1 MGQVIQFNQLADL
14 RDQLRSQGSTT
25 VLTNGHFDL
34 LHVGHLRYLQQAK
47 ALGDILIV
55 GVNDDETTTA
65 RKGLRRPIVAED
77 ERAELVAG
85 LACVDYAV
93 IFREPTAHQLIE
105 ALRPD
110 IYVKGGDYTVDPD
123 SGATLL
129 PEAPTVEA
137 YGGEVRI
144 LDLEPGQST
153 SKIEERIIT
162 RWLAH
167 GNVEW

>member
-1 MGQVIQFNQLADL
+1 MGQVIQFNQLASL
-14 RDQLRSQGSTT
+14 RDQLRSRGETI

-34 LHVGHLRYLQQAK
+34 LHVGHLHYLQQARFS
-47 ALGDILIV
+47 GDVLIV
-55 GVNDDETTTA
+55 GINDDATTTD
-65 RKGLRRPIVAED
+65 RKGLRRPILPEQ

-93 IFREPTAHQLIE
+93 VFQEPTADHLIE
-105 ALRPD
+105 SLLPD
-110 IYVKGGDYTVDPD
+110 VYVKGGDYTLDPE
-123 SGATLL
+123 SPGTLL
-129 PEAPTVEA
+129 PEAPTVQA

-144 LDLEPGQST
+144 LQLEPGQST
-153 SKIEERIIT
+153 SAIEERIIT